1 MAFQFQLALPVSV
14 PVPVSVVARKTD
26 PLIQCIIDKKSE
38 RFRKII
44 RGKDINGLY
53 PSEVW
58 KDDVTLLS
66 AAVICNNEEICSYL
80 IEESA
85 DPNKHSTNGVVPLHH
100 AGITPGVSLSIVKR
114 LLAAKANPEGFEIQL
129 YTPLQYAVDHNR
141 DDIVKA
147 LLEAGASAINHYGRN
162 SVLDKKMGDVIHR
175 LSSQNEDFEK
185 VQLFF
190 SFHCAVQRKHQT
202 EVFSIY
208 KAHFLKE
215 HPFIHTILLEE
226 YLDVIALT
234 PEEYRQSVI
243 KWLKDT
249 KSADKYIEEVI
260 QRFPRI
266 PKNHSPVALKCLCAA
281 LCVSEKIS
289 SQVFSDLVPILIN
302 SVQLFGNTQG
312 EGVTNLIVKILNVM
326 MQKMSEQKLTIDH
339 CVYEKLCKGL
349 LPLTDVKYSSIINVW
364 TYAVFAHVNDFAPDV
379 IAMCG
384 LSSVPERILNVA
396 EIEMD
401 EFMKKKLQKLNKSLA
416 RPPSLAVDQLCE
428 ESVVTSSTKKKKK
441 KKRKK
446 NQQEL
451 ESQEAEKQDKV
462 KLSIPDTMTSIKE
475 TNLSVQPFTLPAEN
489 PPVPRQWHPIS
500 HRWRKHFD
508 KLANIDVSKTSRLHN
523 NFTLVLSDEF
533 KIAKGSDG
541 THVFLGL
548 RDDGMEVAVKLMFK
562 SSYQELKNEEAFLRL
577 PELDSPS
584 IVRYIDFA
592 EDDNFGYLILQ
603 LCEYTLEE
611 YIQDHLPSDSSE
623 RTFVLKELVREVLC
637 SLQVIHNP
645 QTKIL
650 HRDIKP
656 QNVLID
662 IKGKARLADFGIS
675 RRLKPSET
683 TLRTSIAGTKFWKA
697 KETIDEE
704 GNSGYKR
711 CSDIQ
716 VAGMLVY
723 YILSR
728 GHHPFGKG
736 AFCEVNILQGK
747 YTLEHLDNDV
757 AKDLV
762 EWMINEN
769 PEKRPT
775 VEQTLA
781 HAFFWT
787 DERKMEYL
795 KKLGNQNEA
804 ENCRKADEKLLL
816 AIEQC
821 TEGKTFSQ
829 WKTKLSSE
837 LVEKLDGKKKCYP
850 ENTLGL
856 LRFVRNLHE
865 HYSEDAANIN
875 LMALFPDLFGSV
887 YRFAKEKGW
896 HSRANL
902 KKFLN
907 SFP

>member
-1 MAFQFQLALPVSV
+1 MAYQIQFALPVSV
-14 PVPVSVVARKTD
+14 PVSVVPRKTD

-53 PSEVW
+53 PSEAW

-66 AAVICNNEEICSYL
+66 AAVICNNEDICSYL

-85 DPNKHSTNGVVPLHH
+85 DPNKHSTNGLVPLHH
-100 AGITPGVSLSIVKR
+100 AVMTPGVSLSIVKR
-114 LLAAKANPEGFEIQL
+114 LLAAKADPEGNDLPIL
-129 YTPLQYAVDHNR
+129 TPLQCAVDHDR

-147 LLEAGASAINHYGRN
+147 LLEAGATAVRNYGVN
-162 SVLDKKMGDVIHR
+162 PVLDKKVYDMILQ
-175 LSSQNEDFEK
+175 LSSHNGNFKK
-185 VQLFF
+185 VQIFF
-190 SFHCAVQRKHQT
+190 SFSCAVQRKHQT

-208 KAHFLKE
+208 KAHFHKE
-215 HPFIHTILLEE
+215 HPFIHTILFED
-226 YLDVIALT
+226 YFGVIGLAA
-234 PEEYRQSVI
+234 EEYRQSAI

-260 QRFPRI
+260 KRFPKI
-266 PKNHSPVALKCLCAA
+266 VKNHLPVVLNCLNAA

-302 SVQLFGNTQG
+302 CVQLSGNPQG
-312 EGVTNLIVKILNVM
+312 EPVNHLILKILKVVM
-326 MQKMSEQKLTIDH
+326 EKTSEQKLTIDH

-349 LPLTDVKYSSIINVW
+349 LPLTDDKFSSLINVW
-364 TYAVFAHVNDFAPDV
+364 TYGVFAQVNDFAPEV

-384 LSSVPERILNVA
+384 LSSVPESIVNVA
-396 EIEMD
+396 DIEMD
-401 EFMKKKLQKLNKSLA
+401 ELMKKKLRKLNTSLKL
-416 RPPSLAVDQLCE
+416 PPSLAVDQLCE

-441 KKRKK
+441 KKKKK
-446 NQQEL
+446 NHQEL

-462 KLSIPDTMTSIKE
+462 KQSIPDTMTPIEE
-475 TNLSVQPFTLPAEN
+475 TNSSVQPFT
-489 PPVPRQWHPIS
+489 PPVENLLVPRPWVSIS
-500 HRWRKHFD
+500 HRWMKHFE
-508 KLANIDVSKTSRLHN
+508 KLANIDVSKTTRLRN

-541 THVFLGL
+541 TQIFLGL
-548 RDDGMEVAVKLMFK
+548 KDDGMEVAVKRMLK
-562 SSYQELKNEEAFLRL
+562 CNYPDLKNEMAFLRL
-577 PELDSPS
+577 PELYSTS
-584 IVRYIDFA
+584 IVQYIDFA

-637 SLQVIHNP
+637 SLQVIHT
-645 QTKIL
+645 QRTKIL

-662 IKGKARLADFGIS
+662 INGKARLADFGIS
-675 RRLKPSET
+675 RRLKPCET
-683 TLRTSIAGTKFWKA
+683 TLRTSIAGTKCWKA
-697 KETIDEE
+697 KETIDVKS
-704 GNSGYKR
+704 NSGYKR

-728 GHHPFGKG
+728 GHHPFGEDP
-736 AFCEVNILQGK
+736 FCEVNILQGN
-747 YTLEHLDNDV
+747 YTLDQLEDDDV

-775 VEQTLA
+775 VEKTLA
-781 HAFFWT
+781 HPFFWN

-804 ENCRKADEKLLL
+804 ENCRNADEELLL
-816 AIEQC
+816 AIERC

-829 WKTKLSSE
+829 WKTKLSPE

-865 HYSEDAANIN
+865 HYSDDAANIN
-875 LMALFPDLFGSV
+875 LMASFPDLFGSV
-887 YRFAKEKGW
+887 YRFARERGW